1 MDDGHDGV
9 GVPGM
14 IYALFIWVAGE
25 TVRLETFP
33 TMLDCKTHEAQ
44 VQKSYPGAMTNCV
57 LMEEKFRV

>member
-1 MDDGHDGV
+1 
-9 GVPGM
+9 M

-33 TMLDCKTHEAQ
+33 TMLDCKTYEAQ
-44 VQKSYPGAMTNCV
+44 VQKSYPGAITNCV